1 MRSTSVLAPWGIILA
16 TVMLAACTTDEPEAS
31 FGMSFHHMFDGG
43 IQFKENGKPI
53 KCEANMKWGCCKMGF
68 VAFCK
73 GGYVYIGG
81 CSSKP
86 KCGWNASL
94 NHYACGTSGAQ
105 DPSGKHLQDC
115 DKLEDDGGG
124 PAPPDSYIQVCGK
137 LPPQGCCDGFMLAR
151 CDSGQSVHEDCS
163 QKSLQCGWNGT
174 KKRYECGSSSKA
186 DPSGKYPISCKGY
199 MPDGGMSGKDGAP
212 PPVGDGFSDG
222 TGPGPQKCG
231 KLPAQGC
238 CGGDML
244 DYCQNGYK
252 QTLDCKSNAKCGW
265 NAAKSKY
272 TCGTSGT
279 QDPGGKYPIS
289 CKSYM
294 EPPKNDGGGLTYPD
308 GTIFNEGGPSQGCDK
323 LPAQGCCGGNTLD
336 YCQNNNKMN
345 KDCKSSPKCGWNSAQ
360 KKYTCGTGGTA
371 DPSGK
376 FPMSCKSYLPDG
388 GSGPG
393 DGMGPPPTEGGP
405 GPSDGGGP
413 SKTCGKLPS
422 QGCCQPA

>member
-212 PPVGDGFSDG
+212 PPGGRRLQRRHRPRPPEMRQAA
-222 TGPGPQKCG
+222 GPGLLWG
-231 KLPAQGC
+231 RHAGLLPERLQA
-238 CGGDML
+238 
-244 DYCQNGYK
+244 
-252 QTLDCKSNAKCGW
+252 
-265 NAAKSKY
+265 
-272 TCGTSGT
+272 
-279 QDPGGKYPIS
+279 DPGLQ
-289 CKSYM
+289 
-294 EPPKNDGGGLTYPD
+294 EQRQVRLERRQEQVHLWHQRN
-308 GTIFNEGGPSQGCDK
+308 
-323 LPAQGCCGGNTLD
+323 
-336 YCQNNNKMN
+336 
-345 KDCKSSPKCGWNSAQ
+345 
-360 KKYTCGTGGTA
+360 
-371 DPSGK
+371 
-376 FPMSCKSYLPDG
+376 
-388 GSGPG
+388 
-393 DGMGPPPTEGGP
+393 P
-405 GPSDGGGP
+405 GPRRQVPHLLQELHGTTQERRGRLD
-413 SKTCGKLPS
+413 LPRRDHL
-422 QGCCQPA
+422 Q